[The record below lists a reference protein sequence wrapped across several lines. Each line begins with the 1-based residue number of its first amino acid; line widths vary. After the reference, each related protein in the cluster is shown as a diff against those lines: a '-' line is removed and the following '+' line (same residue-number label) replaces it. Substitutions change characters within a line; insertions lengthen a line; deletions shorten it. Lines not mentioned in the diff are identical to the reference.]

1 LDMLTIG
8 DCIEHAS
15 SRFGQRILTRC
26 HNEETTYEQLANRCA
41 QLAEVLRSCGLHPGD
56 RVAILAA
63 NCHRYF
69 EVFLAVPAAGFVV
82 VPLNTRL
89 ATPELLTI
97 VADCQPRILITD
109 RNADE
114 LGELVFQFERVI
126 QWPSD
131 YEALLSSVRNPAQSG
146 SAAPL
151 RAASTSPASQASP
164 TTTKSTSATRPT
176 RPTTQPDRSED
187 EAPQTITSDRLA
199 ALFYTG
205 GTTGRPK
212 GVMLTHENLVANSFH
227 KTIAVGLR
235 SDEVF
240 LAAPAMFHVAGIAP
254 LLSLLTLGARIVF
267 VPGFEV
273 NSCLDIIGREGIT
286 MVFPVP
292 TMLAAMVTEQRRS
305 PRTLTSLRMLGHAGS
320 SIAVPAIRAAA
331 ETFPGVE
338 LAQFYGATETASIV
352 TCMHHEEAP
361 ENAAVIGSCGQPV
374 IGVSV
379 RVVDGN
385 DVDVA
390 RNTPGEVIVQGRNIM
405 AGYWDRPEETAE
417 ALLSGWYR
425 TGDIGFLNETQH
437 LFVIDRAKDMIVT
450 GAENVYCTEVENVLY
465 AQAGVIEVAVFG
477 IPHETWGEAVHAVVV
492 VVDTSGNQ
500 SPDAADGQTEQAHF
514 AAVSVRLETACRA
527 ELAGFKV
534 PKSFDIRST
543 PLPKS
548 GPGKVLKRALRDPYW
563 ADQPIRVR

>member
-1 LDMLTIG
+1 MLTIG
-8 DCIEHAS
+8 DCIDHAT

-26 HNEETTYEQLANRCA
+26 HNEETTYAQLADRCA
-41 QLAEVLRSCGLHPGD
+41 QLAAVLRSYGLQPGD

-69 EVFLAVPAAGFVV
+69 EAFLAVPAAGFVV

-89 ATPELLTI
+89 ATPELAAI

-109 RNADE
+109 RSADE
-114 LGELVFQFERVI
+114 LGELVLHFERVI
-126 QWPSD
+126 QWPRE
-131 YEALLSSVRNPAQSG
+131 YEELLNAVRPPTQSG
-146 SAAPL
+146 SAEPL
-151 RAASTSPASQASP
+151 GDSPTSSTPPTSP
-164 TTTKSTSATRPT
+164 TTR
-176 RPTTQPDRSED
+176 
-187 EAPQTITSDRLA
+187 TITSNQLA

-273 NSCLDIIGREGIT
+273 NACLDIIDAENVT

-305 PRTLTSLRMLGHAGS
+305 PRALSSLRMLGHAGS
-320 SIAVPAIRAAA
+320 SISVPAIRAAA

-352 TCMHHEEAP
+352 TCMHHEQAP

-385 DVDVA
+385 DVRVA
-390 RNTPGEVIVQGRNIM
+390 PNTPGEVIVQGRNIM
-405 AGYWDRPEETAE
+405 AGYWDRPEETTD
-417 ALLSGWYR
+417 ALRNGWYR

-492 VVDTSGNQ
+492 VEVDEVQSANAVENQ
-500 SPDAADGQTEQAHF
+500 TTTAPF
-514 AAVSVRLETACRA
+514 AAVSALLEAACRA